1 MAEWD
6 TDVKVIGIDDLEE
19 SMQKLVKRYPDRA
32 GECLRA
38 EALKT
43 RKEIV
48 KNAKDLTETNTTS
61 KMSLGRIGSYRV
73 SQVQGLGINQYVEIS
88 ARSPHYHLVERGHQI
103 ILPYTFTYK
112 NPTTGERIKRKW
124 SKGGQSR
131 GRVAGRFFLKKA
143 KDTEQERFPEFVSE
157 MIDDLLKES
166 GF

>member
-1 MAEWD
+1 MIEWD
-6 TDVKVIGIDDLEE
+6 TEVKVIGIDDLEE
-19 SMQKLVKRYPDRA
+19 SMQALVKRYPDKA
-32 GECLRA
+32 GECLRE

-48 KNAKDLTETNTTS
+48 KNAKDLTNTNTTS

-88 ARSPHYHLVERGHQI
+88 ARSPHYHLVERGHQSI
-103 ILPYTFTYK
+103 VPYHFTYK
-112 NPTTGERIKRKW
+112 NPKTGERIKRTWK
-124 SKGGQSR
+124 KGGQSR

-143 KDTEQERFPEFVSE
+143 KDTEQERFPAFVSK
-157 MIDDLLKES
+157 MVDDLLKES